1 MIKDILSFY
10 TPVVLAAVGALLAVN
25 WIYFKVLRIAKDK
38 GIVDN
43 PDFRKLQQE
52 PVPILGGIAVFFGV
66 VTGVLAGFSCSSL
79 F

>member
-43 PDFRKLQQE
+43 PDFRKL
-52 PVPILGGIAVFFGV
+52 
-66 VTGVLAGFSCSSL
+66 
-79 F
+79 